1 MYRNYSLDSRK
12 VFTNLKSLD
21 LKLCNHVL
29 PPTSDGGFMMMMKG
43 VLGSNGN
50 IHVTHRVA
58 LEIGLLTRETT
69 RLDDPLVLNLNHRY
83 FKLLC
88 LPFLE
93 SFSPVNDML
102 AHFFNGLCSM
112 AISRGRV
119 KGPGLSRGNL
129 FMIKDQDSENENCI
143 REEVW
148 LVGQWES
155 HGTNEMGEGLAR
167 HIDMSSAT
175 ERDVKELLVAFD
187 VDDDMGH

>member
-1 MYRNYSLDSRK
+1 
-12 VFTNLKSLD
+12 
-21 LKLCNHVL
+21 
-29 PPTSDGGFMMMMKG
+29 MMMMKG
-43 VLGSNGN
+43 VLGSNGD
-50 IHVTHRVA
+50 IHVTYRVA
-58 LEIGLLTRETT
+58 LEIGYLTRETT

-93 SFSPVNDML
+93 SFLPVNDML

-129 FMIKDQDSENENCI
+129 FMRKDQVFELANLNSHKSACESWIMNPENVLYWLKDSENENCI

-155 HGTNEMGEGLAR
+155 HGTNEMWEGLAR
-167 HIDMSSAT
+167 HFDMLSAT

-187 VDDDMGH
+187 VDDDMGTLKI